1 MDAKVGIILIQI
13 IIQLVI
19 NKCNFYP
26 IFPININGFGMNE
39 SLFPV
44 FAYKSFNIIQSCF
57 GRNLQVNDLLI
68 KRAAMSGFDV
78 IKAER
83 RCKTF
88 AVAHCIVDINI
99 DAVFVAISRL
109 DTIPKLI
116 RKFLCMRFLLFVAT
130 KQ

>member
-78 IKAER
+78 IKAES
-83 RCKTF
+83 KTF
-88 AVAHCIVDINI
+88 AVAHWIVDINI

>member
-1 MDAKVGIILIQI
+1 
-13 IIQLVI
+13 
-19 NKCNFYP
+19 
-26 IFPININGFGMNE
+26 
-39 SLFPV
+39 
-44 FAYKSFNIIQSCF
+44 
-57 GRNLQVNDLLI
+57 
-68 KRAAMSGFDV
+68 MSGLDV

-83 RCKTF
+83 RRKTF
-88 AVAHCIVDINI
+88 AVAHRIVDMNI

>member
-1 MDAKVGIILIQI
+1 MQFLSNISDKG
-13 IIQLVI
+13 
-19 NKCNFYP
+19 
-26 IFPININGFGMNE
+26 ININGFGMNE

-78 IKAER
+78 IKA
-83 RCKTF
+83 F